1 MASKKCVHIFGNL
14 CCMRDQCAWESFV
27 GVLGVGAHMEKK
39 NDKIAIVEIVY
50 LKIVFGFDFKAALV
64 YDSDLKK
71 V

>member
-1 MASKKCVHIFGNL
+1 
-14 CCMRDQCAWESFV
+14 MRDQCAWESFV
-27 GVLGVGAHMEKK
+27 GVLGVGGHMEKK